1 MVKIIKVAIP
11 HLSSQVNRMIDEVHA
26 RRSIDGW
33 DPYQASPTDVEA
45 SCQSHF
51 ENKVEHQ

>member
-1 MVKIIKVAIP
+1 
-11 HLSSQVNRMIDEVHA
+11 MIDEIHA
-26 RRSIDGW
+26 RRGIDGW